1 MLGNLGILKS
11 EDKKRLFLSPSL
23 TLEELKGYMSAF
35 VDEVESK
42 GTENSWTNSNYG
54 MSKLGV
60 IAMTRALA
68 AREPGMRINCYCPG
82 YCDTDM
88 TSHKGPRS
96 PAQGAETGVMLATIG
111 KDGPTGKLFSEGV
124 EAKW

>member
-42 GTENSWTNSNYG
+42 GTDNSWTNSNYG

-68 AREPGMRINCYCPG
+68 VREPGMRINCYCPG

-111 KDGPTGKLFSEGV
+111 KDGPTGKFYSNGV
-124 EAKW
+124 EAEW